1 FAQDQ
6 AEWDISDRVRRGE
19 TVTEEQARQ
28 IQEYYFSRIPYKI
41 TKCRYHSFI
50 TYFGL
55 LKRLKWVEPTGQ
67 VEPSTFQQSYP
78 PGPPRV
84 FYRLTEAG
92 RQAPMVAWSNPLLT
106 LYKYPVAE
114 LRAKRLTKKYYRP
127 RQRRAV
133 PVTPPTPPPTAA
145 APERPRRRRATPPAP
160 PPPAP
165 PAGPPT
171 EIPAFEVAEKPSRG
185 AAQRLIA
192 HLQKVKKVGLV
203 WPEVKAELERLG
215 GEVSGWASAVEE
227 AADKEDEKEEPD
239 ADRLDTLRDRQE
251 ELERAVEELEAGG
264 VDAAIE
270 ALEKAWPPPTPRRR
284 TPPGLATG

>member
-50 TYFGL
+50 TYCGL
-55 LKRLKWVEPTGQ
+55 LKRLGWIEPTGQ
-67 VEPSTFQQSYP
+67 VETSAFQQSYP

-92 RQAPMVAWSNPLLT
+92 KQAPMVAWSNPLLT
-106 LYKYPVAE
+106 LYKYPVEE
-114 LRAKRLTKKYYRP
+114 LRAKRRAKKYYRP
-127 RQRRAV
+127 RRPRAAK
-133 PVTPPTPPPTAA
+133 PAPPPTAA
-145 APERPRRRRATPPAP
+145 EPERPRRRRAAPPAP

-165 PAGPPT
+165 APARPPT
-171 EIPAFEVAEKPSRG
+171 EIPAFEVAPSPSRG

-192 HLQKVKKVGLV
+192 HLRKVEKVGLDL
-203 WPEVKAELERLG
+203 PEVQAELERLA
-215 GEVSGWASAVEE
+215 GEVSGWAELVGEARDKEE
-227 AADKEDEKEEPD
+227 AKEEPNE
-239 ADRLDTLRDRQE
+239 DRLDTLQDR
-251 ELERAVEELEAGG
+251 LEALESAAEQLEAGD
-264 VDAAIE
+264 VDDAVGT
-270 ALEKAWPPPTPRRR
+270 LDDAWPRPASAR
-284 TPPGLATG
+284 